1 MACIF
6 WVPVPCRGTETGS
19 SGRPDHLKKDRR
31 TEGVHHEDRLLFL
44 RQDRHQREDLHFGRH
59 HLSRQVD
66 AAWWRR
72 EGHLLQAEDLADALR
87 AKPGVLII
95 GTGYYGVMRVP
106 RETVERIAA
115 LGIDVNVEKTGRA
128 VELHNDLEL
137 AGNVIAAL
145 HLTC

>member
-1 MACIF
+1 MRID
-6 WVPVPCRGTETGS
+6 S
-19 SGRPDHLKKDRR
+19 YS
-31 TEGVHHEDRLLFL
+31 
-44 RQDRHQREDLHFGRH
+44 FGRIVINGKIFT
-59 HLSRQVD
+59 SDVIIYPGRVD

-72 EGHLLQAEDLADALR
+72 EGHLLQAEDLAEALR

-115 LGIDVNVEKTGRA
+115 LGIAVNVEKTGRA